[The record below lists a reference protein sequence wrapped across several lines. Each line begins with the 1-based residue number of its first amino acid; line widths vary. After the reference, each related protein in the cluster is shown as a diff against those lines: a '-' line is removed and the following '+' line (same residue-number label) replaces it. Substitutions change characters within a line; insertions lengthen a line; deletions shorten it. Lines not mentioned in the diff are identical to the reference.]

1 MMEVLRYLCGHETSF
16 DNIGA
21 LCRKSCGKCI
31 TFATKMFLYRVII
44 KYKTI

>member
-1 MMEVLRYLCGHETSF
+1 MMKVLRYLYGYETSF
-16 DNIGA
+16 DNIEA

-31 TFATKMFLYRVII
+31 TFANKMFLYRVII